1 MAIETTDHSA
11 PIHDL
16 FRTVAEDRRRL
27 ARRFRA
33 ASPVASLAQ
42 SACFALLIAVPA
54 LGVGIPTI
62 VAFVAVVG
70 ALVGIEML
78 FRRRLGMAIDLPA
91 GWRSWA
97 AGFALAVVVLG
108 LAVTSMALAVIG
120 QGGWIALTTGA
131 GLVVSFLGVT
141 GYDRAYA
148 ADVIRPFSDAPRGGL
163 PLADAQRFRVS
174 AALRPLTSA
183 RVDVLA
189 ETLGHREDDAQ
200 PSVVHE
206 HLTALERRGL
216 VSITRADAA
225 PAASLT
231 KAGRREFDGRLAAA
245 VASAGAATA

>member
-27 ARRFRA
+27 AQRFRR
-33 ASPVASLAQ
+33 ASPAASLAQ
-42 SACFALLIAVPA
+42 SVCFALIIAVPA

-62 VAFVAVVG
+62 VAFVVVVG
-70 ALVGIEML
+70 ALVGVEMF

-97 AGFALAVVVLG
+97 VGFALAVVVLG

-120 QGGWIALTTGA
+120 QRGWIALTAGA

-141 GYDRAYA
+141 AYDRTFA
-148 ADVIRPFSDAPRGGL
+148 ADVVRPFARAPRSAA
-163 PLADAQRFRVS
+163 PFADAQRFRLS
-174 AALRPLTSA
+174 AALRPVTSA

-189 ETLGHREDDAQ
+189 ESLGHGNGEQ
-200 PSVVHE
+200 PSVQG
-206 HLTALERRGL
+206 HLSALEREGL
-216 VSITRADAA
+216 VSITHADAA
-225 PAASLT
+225 PSASLT
-231 KAGRREFDGRLAAA
+231 KAGRREFDGRLAAGLRGE
-245 VASAGAATA
+245 AGETGA